1 MTGNVAAICR
11 YVGVSDL
18 CIAAW
23 GRNVMQPGR
32 LDWLHEMV
40 DPVPI
45 HVLGYTVTGEPRHP
59 LYMRKDYG
67 HRAA

>member
-1 MTGNVAAICR
+1 
-11 YVGVSDL
+11 
-18 CIAAW
+18 
-23 GRNVMQPGR
+23 MQPGR